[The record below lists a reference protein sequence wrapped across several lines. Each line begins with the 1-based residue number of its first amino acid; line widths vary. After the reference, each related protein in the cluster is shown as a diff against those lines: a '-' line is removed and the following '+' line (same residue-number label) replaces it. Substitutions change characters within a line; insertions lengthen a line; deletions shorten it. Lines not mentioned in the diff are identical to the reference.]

1 MCGIYGILLKKPAN
15 IYNLILQGLSQLQNR
30 GYDSAGICVYNDGLK
45 ITKYASTEVSALDL
59 LRRESFIDSPIVG
72 IGHNRWATHGQK
84 TDANS
89 HPHASNDGNWAVVH
103 NGIIENYEELKL
115 MLPNS
120 MFNSQTDTEVIS
132 HLLQHYYDGDI
143 LSTIQKTTALLKG
156 SYALII
162 MTTYEPTKLFCV
174 RDGSPLLI
182 GYNEERIIITSEKS
196 GFGSSVKYATI
207 NGICIIDE
215 SFTIDNY
222 TEYIVDEESL
232 TPYPYEHWTLKEI
245 HEQAIVPSYQT
256 VNIGAEHIILLGC
269 GTSYY
274 AALYGMHFF
283 KKTGKYNTVQVF
295 DGADFTTRDIPKGKT
310 IFILISQSGETRDLY
325 RCIEIAKQRD
335 IQTIGI
341 INVEDSLIARE
352 VDKVVYC
359 KAGKEVGVASTK
371 SFMSQVI
378 CLSVLSG
385 NDPTNLSAYIQKTIQ
400 ICKPICSYLAKQ
412 YTNLFL
418 LGKGADEII
427 AKEGALKLKE
437 MAYIHAEGYSSSS
450 LKHGPFAL
458 LDENMPVILLN
469 FEQEHTPKIMNC
481 YHEIVSRKSPVLF
494 ITNRENEYADIVI
507 PYNETYASLL
517 GIIPIQLLAYYISV
531 SKGINPDKP
540 KNLAKVVTVE

>member
-15 IYNLILQGLSQLQNR
+15 IYDLILQGLAQLQNR
-30 GYDSAGICVYNDGLK
+30 GYDSAGICVYNDGLD
-45 ITKYASTEVSALDL
+45 IIKYASTEVSALDL
-59 LRRESFIDSPIVG
+59 LSRVSFEGSPNIG
-72 IGHNRWATHGQK
+72 MGHNRWATHGQK

-115 MLPNS
+115 MLPNT
-120 MFNSQTDTEVIS
+120 MFHSQTDTEVIS

-143 LSTIQKTTALLKG
+143 LKAIQKTTSVLKG
-156 SYALII
+156 TYALII

-174 RDGSPLLI
+174 RDGSPLLV

-196 GFGSSVKYATI
+196 GFGCSVKYAPI
-207 NGICIIDE
+207 NGICVVDE
-215 SFTIDNY
+215 SFSLDNY
-222 TEYIVDEESL
+222 KEHIINEESL

-245 HEQAIVPSYQT
+245 HEQSNVASCKTQDI
-256 VNIGAEHIILLGC
+256 NAEHIILLGC

-274 AALYGMHFF
+274 AGLYGMHFF
-283 KKTGKYNTVQVF
+283 KKTGKYNTVQTF
-295 DGADFTTRDIPKGKT
+295 DGADFTTLDIPKGPT
-310 IFILISQSGETRDLY
+310 VFILISQSGETRDLY
-325 RCIEIAKQRD
+325 RCIEIAKKRT
-335 IQTIGI
+335 IKTIGI

-352 VDKVVYC
+352 VDTVVYC

-378 CLSVLSG
+378 CLSILAG
-385 NDPTNLSAYIQKTIQ
+385 NDTSNLSQDIQKTIQ
-400 ICKPICSYLAKQ
+400 LCKPICSYLAKQ

-507 PYNETYASLL
+507 PYNENYASLL
-517 GIIPIQLLAYYISV
+517 GIIPMQLLAYYISV
-531 SKGINPDKP
+531 NKGINPDKP

>member
-1 MCGIYGILLKKPAN
+1 
-15 IYNLILQGLSQLQNR
+15 
-30 GYDSAGICVYNDGLK
+30 
-45 ITKYASTEVSALDL
+45 
-59 LRRESFIDSPIVG
+59 
-72 IGHNRWATHGQK
+72 
-84 TDANS
+84 
-89 HPHASNDGNWAVVH
+89 
-103 NGIIENYEELKL
+103 
-115 MLPNS
+115 
-120 MFNSQTDTEVIS
+120 
-132 HLLQHYYDGDI
+132 
-143 LSTIQKTTALLKG
+143 
-156 SYALII
+156 

-196 GFGSSVKYATI
+196 GFGCSVKYAPVD
-207 NGICIIDE
+207 GICIVDTT
-215 SFTIDNY
+215 FTLDNY
-222 TEYIVDEESL
+222 TEHIVDEESL
-232 TPYPYEHWTLKEI
+232 RPYPYEHWTLKEI
-245 HEQAIVPSYQT
+245 HEQANATSCQQID
-256 VNIGAEHIILLGC
+256 IDAEHIILLGC

-274 AALYGMHFF
+274 AGLYGMHFF
-283 KKTGKYNTVQVF
+283 KKTGKYNTVQTF
-295 DGADFTTRDIPKGKT
+295 DGADFTTLDIPKGHT
-310 IFILISQSGETRDLY
+310 VFILISQSGETRDLY
-325 RCIEIAKQRD
+325 RCIEIAKKRM
-335 IQTIGI
+335 IKTIGI

-352 VDKVVYC
+352 VDSVVYC

-378 CLSVLSG
+378 CLSILAG
-385 NDPTNLSAYIQKTIQ
+385 NDTNGLSADIQKTIQ
-400 ICKPICSYLAKQ
+400 LCKPICSYLAKQ

-469 FEQEHTPKIMNC
+469 FEQEHTTKIMNC

>member
-1 MCGIYGILLKKPAN
+1 MCGIYGILLKKPDN
-15 IYNLILQGLSQLQNR
+15 IYDLILQGLAQLQNR
-30 GYDSAGICVYNDGLK
+30 GYDSAGICVYNDGLH

-59 LRRESFIDSPIVG
+59 LSKTTFVDRPKIG
-72 IGHNRWATHGQK
+72 MGHNRWATHGQK
-84 TDANS
+84 TDLNS
-89 HPHASNDGNWAVVH
+89 HPHASNDGNWAIVH
-103 NGIIENYEELKL
+103 NGIIENYEELKEL
-115 MLPNS
+115 LPRTT
-120 MFNSQTDTEVIS
+120 FHSQTDTEVIV
-132 HLLQHYYDGDI
+132 HLLQYNYEGDI
-143 LSTIQKTTALLKG
+143 LATIQKTIGLLKG
-156 SYALII
+156 TYALII
-162 MTTYEPTKLFCV
+162 MTAYEPNKLFCV

-196 GFGSSVKYATI
+196 GFGCSVKYSPI
-207 NGICIIDE
+207 NGICVIHDN
-215 SFTIDNY
+215 FTLENY
-222 TEYIVDEESL
+222 TEHIVDKESL

-245 HEQAIVPSYQT
+245 HEQ
-256 VNIGAEHIILLGC
+256 VNVTSISSLDINAEHIILLGC

-274 AALYGMHFF
+274 AGLYGMHFF
-283 KKTGKYNTVQVF
+283 KKTRNYNTVQVF
-295 DGADFTTRDIPKGKT
+295 DGADFTTRDIPKGST
-310 IFILISQSGETRDLY
+310 VFILISQSGETRDLY
-325 RCIEIAKQRD
+325 RCIEIAKQRS

-352 VDKVVYC
+352 VDRVVYC

-378 CLSVLSG
+378 CLSVLAG
-385 NDPTNLSAYIQKTIQ
+385 NDTNGLSGDIQKTIQ

-412 YTNLFL
+412 HTNLFL

-458 LDENMPVILLN
+458 LDEEMPVILLN

-481 YHEIVSRKSPVLF
+481 YHEIVSRNSPVLF